1 VIRVIV
7 ATLDIISSVLSLAC
21 IALIIV
27 PAVRKAL
34 GRELLAIA
42 VTYLSVG
49 LLYQIS
55 LVLEWTLM
63 TAALDPY
70 EDYLQFFQ
78 PFLLIFFLYSYVR
91 GRAAQDVNE
100 EERRHQILFNTSAD
114 AIFFL
119 RKDPVDGNYKCIDV
133 NERAVVIFGYSRD
146 EFLNKQ
152 LCELCVSDQ
161 KRQIGEGLNGLQPG
175 ERAVNETQFTAKN
188 GVGVPVEVTSQ
199 RYRQAGR
206 DLVISSVKDLT
217 SQKRME
223 NEIRHSQRME
233 SVGRLAGGVA
243 HDFNNIL
250 TVITGYSD
258 LVLSSMTEENDLRA
272 DVAEIRRAAD
282 RAVALTRQLLA
293 FSRKQVMQPKS
304 IAAREV
310 LDQARMLLTRLIGE
324 NVELAVRTSDDSER
338 FLADPAQIEQVVMNL
353 AVNARD
359 AMPGGGKL
367 ELESSVVDVMG
378 TDQNHRP
385 GMDAGRYVLIVCTDS
400 GSGID
405 EETLNH
411 IFEPFYTTKKRGKG
425 TGLGLSTAYG
435 IVKQSGGFIYVDS
448 ELGEGTTVEIFLPVV
463 DESGEI
469 EEEREEFI
477 APAVGVGTILLVE
490 DETAVRNYTASI
502 LKRIGYIIIEARD
515 GEEALKIVGERG
527 GELDLVISDIVMPKM
542 GGPELLDSIAE
553 SYPDV
558 KVIFMTGYAGDYVVR
573 SELPADYELILSKPF
588 SSQELLALISKTLAV
603 SGPHH

>member
-1 VIRVIV
+1 MIRTAV
-7 ATLDIISSVLSLAC
+7 AALDIVSAVLSLAC
-21 IALIIV
+21 IFLIVIPV
-27 PAVRKAL
+27 VRKTL
-34 GRELLAIA
+34 SRELIAIA
-42 VTYLSVG
+42 VAYFSVG

-55 LVLEWTLM
+55 LVIEWTSI
-63 TAALDPY
+63 TGALDPY
-70 EDYLQFFQ
+70 EDYLQIFQ
-78 PFLLIFFLYSYVR
+78 PFLLVFLLYSYVR

-100 EERRHQILFNTSAD
+100 EERRHQILFNAIAD

-119 RKDPVDGNYKCIDV
+119 RKDPRDGYYKCIDV
-133 NERAVVIFGYSRD
+133 NERAIEIFGYSRE
-146 EFLNKQ
+146 EFLDKQ
-152 LCELCVSDQ
+152 LCELCESGKKPLTVETLRNLKLGD
-161 KRQIGEGLNGLQPG
+161 
-175 ERAVNETQFTAKN
+175 RAVSETQFTAKN
-188 GVGVPVEVTSQ
+188 GAAIPVEVTSQ
-199 RYRQAGR
+199 RYRHAGQ
-206 DLVISSVKDLT
+206 DLVISSVKDL
-217 SQKRME
+217 SAQKRLE

-258 LVLSSMTEENDLRA
+258 LVLSSMSEDNELRA
-272 DVAEIRRAAD
+272 DVSEIRRAAD

-304 IAAREV
+304 VAAKEV

-324 NVELAVRTSDDSER
+324 NVELSVKASDGGER

-367 ELESSVVDVMG
+367 ELESSVVSYVQ
-378 TDQNHRP
+378 TDQSVRP
-385 GMDAGRYVLIVCTDS
+385 EMVSGRYVRIACKDNGT
-400 GSGID
+400 GID
-405 EETLNH
+405 EETRNH

-448 ELGEGTTVEIFLPVV
+448 LPGEGTTVEIFLPVA
-463 DESGEI
+463 DESGEF
-469 EEEREEFI
+469 EEEHEEI
-477 APAVGVGTILLVE
+477 AAPAAGVGTILLVE

-502 LKRIGYIIIEARD
+502 LKRIGYTVIEARD
-515 GEEALKIVGERG
+515 GEEALNIIGERKPA
-527 GELDLVISDIVMPKM
+527 LDLVISDIVMPKM
-542 GGPELLDSIAE
+542 GGPELLDSISE
-553 SYPDV
+553 SYPGV

-573 SELPADYELILSKPF
+573 SELPADYELMLSKPF
-588 SSQELLALISKTLAV
+588 SSHELLSLISKTLGARE
-603 SGPHH
+603 